1 LAIEER
7 VRLRAALREC
17 KFGRV
22 SYFVSDPE
30 QPSENV
36 GLVIGH
42 LTSREASGWSD
53 LFDGTSVCLGT
64 ADTSLEAPIGPVAAD
79 MIEQS
84 GALHRT
90 GALQLLGG
98 SRSGVYTVVSAYYQ
112 AQMVKPRP
120 VRVVL
125 LSPLLKV
132 WPEMKNLKH
141 PAYRTLIQRAEKD
154 PAVVEH
160 LERDGDAVKV
170 MERIQEENLDVK
182 FTVVLGKDHMRD
194 MRDTDRTR
202 HFPNV
207 RVIELD
213 TDEHLTFFW
222 LKTRIDQPNAIKRAL
237 ELTARNN
244 WPKLTPPQVTVKA
257 AKTVEQIIRL
267 RREYGDLRK
276 LYADMDRVPA

>member
-1 LAIEER
+1 M
-7 VRLRAALREC
+7 RASLREV

-22 SYFVSDPE
+22 TYFVSDPVT
-30 QPSENV
+30 PSDNV

-64 ADTSLEAPIGPVAAD
+64 ADTALEAPIQPMAEH
-79 MIEQS
+79 MLENS
-84 GALHRT
+84 GALART
-90 GALQLLGG
+90 GSLQLLGG

-112 AQMVKPRP
+112 ARMVTPRP

-125 LSPLLKV
+125 LSPLLKI
-132 WPEMKNLKH
+132 WPEMKNLRH
-141 PAYRTLIQRAEKD
+141 PSYKMLIQKAEKD
-154 PAVVEH
+154 PTIVEH
-160 LERDGDAVKV
+160 LDRDGDAVKV
-170 MERIQEENLDVK
+170 MDRIQQEGLDVK
-182 FTVVLGKDHMRD
+182 FTIVVGASHMRD
-194 MRDTDRTR
+194 LRDADRVR
-202 HFPNV
+202 HYPFV
-207 RVIELD
+207 RIIELD

-244 WPKLTPPQVTVKA
+244 WPKLSPPEVQVKA

-267 RREYGDLRK
+267 RRDYGDLRR
-276 LYADMDRVPA
+276 LIADMDRVPA

>member
-1 LAIEER
+1 M
-7 VRLRAALREC
+7 RAALREC

-30 QPSENV
+30 KPSENV

-64 ADTSLEAPIGPVAAD
+64 ADTTLEAPIGPVALD
-79 MIEQS
+79 MLEQS
-84 GALHRT
+84 GALQRT

-112 AQMVKPRP
+112 AQAVKPRP

-125 LSPLLKV
+125 LSPLLQV

-141 PAYRTLIQRAEKD
+141 PSYRTLIQRAEKD
-154 PAVVEH
+154 PEVVAH

-170 MERIQEENLDVK
+170 MQRIQDEGLDVK
-182 FTVVLGKDHMRD
+182 FTVVLGKDHLRD
-194 MRDTDRTR
+194 MRDTDRIR

-244 WPKLTPPQVTVKA
+244 WPKLTPAEVTVKA

-267 RREYGDLRK
+267 RRQFGDLRR
-276 LYADMDRVPA
+276 LYADMEKVAA

>member
-1 LAIEER
+1 M
-7 VRLRAALREC
+7 RAALREV

-22 SYFVSDPE
+22 IYFISDPVL
-30 QPSENV
+30 PSDNV

-64 ADTSLEAPIGPVAAD
+64 ADTALEAPIQPVAED
-79 MIEQS
+79 MLHQS
-84 GALHRT
+84 GALNRS
-90 GALQLLGG
+90 GMLQLLGG
-98 SRSGVYTVVSAYYQ
+98 SRSGVYSVVSAYYQ
-112 AQMVKPRP
+112 AKMVKPRP

-132 WPEMKNLKH
+132 WPEMKNLRH
-141 PAYRTLIQRAEKD
+141 PSYRTLMQRAEKD
-154 PAVVEH
+154 PEIVAH

-170 MERIQEENLDVK
+170 MDRIQQEGLDVK
-182 FTVVLGKDHMRD
+182 FTIVLGAHHQRD
-194 MRDTDRTR
+194 MRDVDRIR
-202 HFPNV
+202 HFPNL

-244 WPKLTPPQVTVKA
+244 WPKLTPPEVTVKA

-267 RREYGDLRK
+267 RRDYGDLRK
-276 LYADMDRVPA
+276 LFADMEKIPA